1 MRCAFFMIPPIGAAF
16 GCPSMLEVET
26 MVSVIMPFEKP
37 KSANFSV
44 KPTPRLWLEDQM
56 PYFCFNRM

>member
-1 MRCAFFMIPPIGAAF
+1 
-16 GCPSMLEVET
+16 VET

-44 KPTPRLWLEDQM
+44 KRASRLWLEDQT
-56 PYFCFNRM
+56 PCFCFNRM